1 MLLRQL
7 MLKQPSDFYDLS
19 EGRKILPLKS
29 YIPMGGKEVIMRKR
43 QIDTTRR
50 FFIDS
55 LPLLGA
61 IFLMLASVSYIMYRN
76 WNEKLYIEKW
86 KDYEDCGI

>member
-1 MLLRQL
+1 
-7 MLKQPSDFYDLS
+7 
-19 EGRKILPLKS
+19 
-29 YIPMGGKEVIMRKR
+29 MRKR

>member
-1 MLLRQL
+1 
-7 MLKQPSDFYDLS
+7 
-19 EGRKILPLKS
+19 
-29 YIPMGGKEVIMRKR
+29 MRKR

-76 WNEKLYIEKW
+76 CNEKLYIEKW
-86 KDYEDCGI
+86 KDYEHCGI